1 MHTQFRARGAFPRI
15 IVNGIHSRHN
25 RTCLPASFCSVECAC
40 KASFGRLKVMAE
52 HKPIRLILLL
62 TLTLGLNACSVFGA
76 ASPTPFTFPTPN
88 LTHTAIFASTP
99 SETPLV
105 PTVPPIQASATPVV
119 ALATSTVLSGAP
131 TSTQVAVSPTPTAS
145 LPPGT
150 TDTRPNGVPV
160 TAVFLTSPVSID
172 GDLNEWSSTS
182 YIANQALSYANAGW
196 SGASDPSATY
206 YLAWDAD
213 FLYLGVQR
221 IDDTFV
227 QVSTGRY
234 MYRGDDVEIQ
244 LDVDLPGDYSSITLS
259 GDDYQIGLSPGNFGT
274 LPPEAHLW
282 FPRSLEKN
290 LTSVVVKATKS
301 NGGYQL
307 EAKIPWSTFGIS
319 PESGDRFGF
328 ALSLSDNDSPGVST
342 WQSMVSSVTTRR
354 VANPTT
360 WGTLI
365 LGS

>member
-1 MHTQFRARGAFPRI
+1 MNQHKRI
-15 IVNGIHSRHN
+15 S
-25 RTCLPASFCSVECAC
+25 
-40 KASFGRLKVMAE
+40 
-52 HKPIRLILLL
+52 LILLL
-62 TLTLGLNACSVFGA
+62 GVALTLNACSVLGA

-99 SETPLV
+99 SETPPV
-105 PTVPPIQASATPVV
+105 PTLSPLEASETPVIV
-119 ALATSTVLSGAP
+119 QATSTVLAGEGTATEAGA
-131 TSTQVAVSPTPTAS
+131 SPTPTAS

-160 TAVFLTSPVSID
+160 TAAFISVPAIID
-172 GDLNEWSSTS
+172 GNLGEWTSTS
-182 YIANQALSYANAGW
+182 YVANQALSYANSSW
-196 SGASDPSATY
+196 SGAADLSATY

-213 FLYLGVQR
+213 FLYLAVQR

-244 LDVDLPGDYSSITLS
+244 LDVNLAGDYSSASLS
-259 GDDYQIGLSPGNFGT
+259 ADDFQIGLSPGNFGS
-274 LPPEAHLW
+274 LQPEAHLW
-282 FPRSLEKN
+282 FPRSSEQS
-290 LTSVVVKATKS
+290 LTTAVVKAIQST
-301 NGGYQL
+301 GGYQL
-307 EAKIPWSTFGIS
+307 EAKIPWATFGFS

-328 ALSLSDNDSPGVST
+328 ALSLSDNDSPGVAT

-354 VANPTT
+354 VADPTT

-365 LGS
+365 LGSPTAK